1 MGVCCHCATYIQQ
14 NRRLGALAFGM
25 PDIARYNPLWV
36 RLLSGFG
43 LLFGGAYLHDSACCS
58 RLDERYRFRL
68 RFGQMSR
75 NGRKA
80 MAMEDLLKGCRLAVS
95 ELSGIVNRG
104 AGRLPPAFGGTAASV
119 NKALMA
125 KIGHWKAKKQ
135 ACIASAAICGYLV
148 LAFLSG
154 VQGLAPGFFIS
165 PSHAAGFADGVSPD
179 AGRVLDII
187 VSHGRVLRF
196 DEPVESVFLGDPSI
210 ADLRIISPDMVYIF
224 GKKLGTTNLIAI
236 SKSGQVVAPG
246 EASSL
251 PSLQASLRLQVV
263 ADSDPPNDAR
273 RELEPQSVVTI
284 NLFGRRVVASGRARS
299 IDEAVNIDN
308 IAQTY
313 SPPGQPPINAM
324 TLDGSQQV
332 NIRVRF
338 AEVSRADLQTLGINW
353 QMFNTG
359 NFTFGFLGNGSQLD
373 GTALADSLQRNGV
386 INVLAEPNLTAVT
399 GQTARFLAGGEIPI
413 PVPQGGNG
421 NAVTL
426 QYKPFGVSLVF
437 TPVLIRKNRIALH
450 VNPEVSMMSTAGAV
464 KVNGVEAPAFMV
476 RRADTTIELGSGQTF
491 ALGGLFQRQLS
502 QNDDIDKMP
511 FLSDV
516 PVMGALFRSPRFR
529 RNETELVILI
539 TAYLVKPISDRN
551 VVTPLSRPTDALR
564 AVQAQNAAARSEAP
578 SKQSAKDPGPRTGM
592 IVK

>member
-1 MGVCCHCATYIQQ
+1 MQ
-14 NRRLGALAFGM
+14 
-25 PDIARYNPLWV
+25 
-36 RLLSGFG
+36 
-43 LLFGGAYLHDSACCS
+43 
-58 RLDERYRFRL
+58 E
-68 RFGQMSR
+68 
-75 NGRKA
+75 
-80 MAMEDLLKGCRLAVS
+80 LLKRCRLAVS
-95 ELSGIVNRG
+95 GISGIINFSADRFPDV
-104 AGRLPPAFGGTAASV
+104 AGGTAAYV
-119 NKALMA
+119 NKASTA

-135 ACIASAAICGYLV
+135 ACIAGAAVFAYL
-148 LAFLSG
+148 LLGSLPET
-154 VQGLAPGFFIS
+154 QGLVPGFFINQCQ
-165 PSHAAGFADGVSPD
+165 AASLANGVSPD
-179 AGRVLDII
+179 GSGKVLDII
-187 VSHGRVLRF
+187 VSQGRVIRF

-224 GKKLGTTNLIAI
+224 GKRLGTTNLIAI
-236 SKSGQVVAPG
+236 SGSGKVVAPG
-246 EASSL
+246 ENRSSGSPL

-263 ADSDPPNDAR
+263 ADTAAPNEAK

-284 NLFGRRVVASGRARS
+284 DIFGRRPVAYGRARS

-308 IAQTY
+308 IAQTFA
-313 SPPGQPPINAM
+313 PPGQVPINAM

-359 NFTFGFLGNGSQLD
+359 NFTFGLLGNGSQVD

-399 GQTARFLAGGEIPI
+399 GQTAHFLAGGEVPI

-437 TPVLIRKNRIALH
+437 TPVLIKKSRIALH

-476 RRADTTIELGSGQTF
+476 RRADTTIELASGQTF
-491 ALGGLFQRQLS
+491 AIGGLFQRQLS

-511 FLSDV
+511 FLGDV

-539 TAYLVKPISDRN
+539 TAYLVKPISDRTAT
-551 VVTPLSRPTDALR
+551 TPLNRPTDALR
-564 AVQAQNAAARSEAP
+564 AVQNAAGGSEGA
-578 SKQSAKDPGPRTGM
+578 SKQSVKDPGPRTGM
-592 IVK
+592 IMK

>member
-1 MGVCCHCATYIQQ
+1 MGMKE
-14 NRRLGALAFGM
+14 F
-25 PDIARYNPLWV
+25 
-36 RLLSGFG
+36 
-43 LLFGGAYLHDSACCS
+43 
-58 RLDERYRFRL
+58 
-68 RFGQMSR
+68 
-75 NGRKA
+75 
-80 MAMEDLLKGCRLAVS
+80 LKGCWLAMSGVS
-95 ELSGIVNRG
+95 GMVSRN
-104 AGRLPPAFGGTAASV
+104 AGRLPQVSGDAAAYV

-125 KIGHWKAKKQ
+125 KIGHWPAKKQ
-135 ACIASAAICGYLV
+135 AYIASAAICGYLL

-165 PSHAAGFADGVSPD
+165 SSHAAGFADGASPD

-246 EASSL
+246 GEASSL

-284 NLFGRRVVASGRARS
+284 NLFGRRVVSSGRARS

-313 SPPGQPPINAM
+313 SPPGQPPINSM

-437 TPVLIRKNRIALH
+437 TPVLIKKNRIALH
-450 VNPEVSMMSTAGAV
+450 VNPEVSMMSTAGAI

-551 VVTPLSRPTDALR
+551 VATPLNRPTDALR
-564 AVQAQNAAARSEAP
+564 AVQAQNAAARSEGP
-578 SKQSAKDPGPRTGM
+578 SKQSVKDPGPRTGM